1 MSLFALF
8 AAAWG
13 LHLRLK
19 DAQAHWK
26 EEAVMVRRRSMALS
40 AAGALGDE
48 SRSTLNSLGVHVEKG
63 GHNGTSARWSDVPEY
78 NRGQA
83 IPGYRG
89 SMVKDPN
96 YDDEERLDRE
106 LNLAKRNSRD
116 QEMMVRRAS

>member
-19 DAQAHWK
+19 AAQSHWK

-40 AAGALGDE
+40 AAGAIGIEAQSQGGLGG
-48 SRSTLNSLGVHVEKG
+48 NVEKRSNSG
-63 GHNGTSARWSDVPEY
+63 RWSDVPEY
-78 NRGQA
+78 NGQSR
-83 IPGYRG
+83 PGYRG

-96 YDDEERLDRE
+96 YEDEERLERE
-106 LNLAKRNSRD
+106 LDLAKRNTRD